1 MTAERRAG
9 LGTAYLAY
17 RVRVP
22 TLDFIAQRLEGHSPV
37 CLPRQDRRIAAVTL
51 ALRHAARSDS
61 ARESLEVLFIERAVR
76 AGDPWS
82 GHMAFPG
89 GRMDPTDDSERH
101 TAERETQEE
110 VGLGLESARYLGR
123 LDDLSGLA
131 AAASRMVVS
140 AHVFHVEEP
149 EDLVVNH
156 EVAQAFWFPLRGL
169 FEPRRHV
176 RYPVNMR
183 GREVEFPGI
192 VLGEDGGQ
200 VVWGLTY
207 RFLEIFADL
216 VGRKFPA
223 SESDPT

>member
-1 MTAERRAG
+1 M
-9 LGTAYLAY
+9 
-17 RVRVP
+17 
-22 TLDFIAQRLEGHSPV
+22 
-37 CLPRQDRRIAAVTL
+37 CLPRQDKRIAAVTL
-51 ALRHAARSDS
+51 ALRYAVGSDS
-61 ARESLEVLFIERAVR
+61 TRESLEVLFIERAIR
-76 AGDPWS
+76 EGDPWS

-101 TAERETQEE
+101 TAERETLEE

-149 EDLVVNH
+149 GDLVVNH
-156 EVAQAFWFPLRGL
+156 EVAQAFWFPLHGL

-176 RYPVNMR
+176 RYPVNMT
-183 GREVEFPGI
+183 GRDVEFPGI

-216 VGRKFPA
+216 LERKFPT
-223 SESDPT
+223 SEEAAEP